1 MSNKPDVKEIC
12 KAAFEMAEMCDG
24 DLSGEIREFYNPRI
38 RDIFVFMTRA
48 FPSEMMSVLSEIE
61 T

>member
-48 FPSEMMSVLSEIE
+48 FP
-61 T
+61 